1 MQNVLIVCAAGM
13 TSSVLVTNFRE
24 YVREHPELEYKVGSC
39 ASNQIVAHISRAD
52 IVLVSPHLGY
62 MLNDLKKTYPDKQFY
77 LIPAEAYAE
86 QDVERI
92 IARMNHTDDS
102 GEYGNHRLIL
112 KIASFANTSKELSAI
127 SSAMTNLMVVLVTG
141 SIFTLLLN
149 LPWPAAADLIKGTLI
164 EKMLLLGAD
173 MTINFMSVYAVFL
186 IGYYY
191 ASYFDVSSP
200 HAGINALI
208 CFLLIICSPGTEI
221 SGSLI
226 DMTYLGSKGVFCAIF
241 TAIISV
247 RLYVSMDQLGK
258 HVFKSLRNIPESIY
272 QSFVSLIPTLVSMS
286 FFLIVTSAFGHF
298 FHVSFPEWVYREL
311 QDRIAAFAGD
321 NIILLLVMILLTQVL
336 WFFGIHGGSVVGA
349 VTNPIL
355 ESLSFENLTA
365 FRTGLPLPHII
376 NRQFRLLT
384 TFGGA
389 GSTLPLCFLMA
400 FMAKSQ
406 RMKRLGKTALPMGIF
421 FINEPVIF
429 GLPIIFNPLMM
440 VPFILIP
447 MFSLFVTWVLM
458 KMEILPYVIGFDIPW
473 TTPPLISGMIQGGW
487 RLAVWQLIVMA
498 VQTFIWYPFFKVQ
511 DNKYLKEENSDNLPK
526 GTA

>member
-13 TSSVLVTNFRE
+13 TSSVLVTYFRE

-62 MLNDLKKTYPDKQFY
+62 MVNDLKKEYPDKRFY
-77 LIPAEAYAE
+77 LIPAEAYADRNME
-86 QDVERI
+86 TI
-92 IARMNHTDDS
+92 ISQMNCKEDPEVYRKN
-102 GEYGNHRLIL
+102 GLIVKL
-112 KIASFANTSKELSAI
+112 ASFANTSKELSAI

-149 LPWPAAADLIKGTLI
+149 LPWTAAAEVIKGTMI
-164 EKMLLLGAD
+164 EEMLLLGTD
-173 MTINFMSVYAVFL
+173 MTINIMSVYTVFL

-191 ASYFDVSSP
+191 AEYFNVSSP
-200 HAGINALI
+200 HAGINAVI
-208 CFLLIICSPGTEI
+208 CFLLVICSPGLDLRN
-221 SGSLI
+221 GLI
-226 DMTYLGSKGVFCAIF
+226 EMTYLGSKGVFCAIF
-241 TAIISV
+241 TGIISV
-247 RLYVSMDQLGK
+247 RLYTSMHHLGQELFENLK
-258 HVFKSLRNIPESIY
+258 NIPESIY
-272 QSFVSLIPTLVSMS
+272 QSFVSLIPTLISMV
-286 FFLIVTSAFGHF
+286 FFLIITSVFGHY
-298 FHVSFPEWVYREL
+298 FHASFPEWMYREL

-447 MFSLFVTWVLM
+447 MVSLFVTWVLM

-511 DNKYLKEENSDNLPK
+511 DNKYLKEENSDNLPE